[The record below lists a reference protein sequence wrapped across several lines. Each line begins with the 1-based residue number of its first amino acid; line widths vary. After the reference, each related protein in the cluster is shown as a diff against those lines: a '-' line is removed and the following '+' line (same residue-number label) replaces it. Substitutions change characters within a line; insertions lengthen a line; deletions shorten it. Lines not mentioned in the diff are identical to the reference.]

1 MNNHEEK
8 YFQEEIFQK
17 RGCNH
22 HQISSA
28 NKLSTTKG
36 KIENMTDYFLQ
47 IPIPRHIRKNP
58 NKT

>member
-36 KIENMTDYFLQ
+36 KIENMTDYFLR
-47 IPIPRHIRKNP
+47 IPIPRHI
-58 NKT
+58 